1 MSAPPVTAPPPPLA
15 EIAGGRT
22 PSRGWIPAAVLV
34 GGLAGVAAIVA
45 SAAGVSVSALH
56 HIHADAA
63 SLHDVGALNV
73 TWPSA
78 SFNPFVEH
86 RLRIVT
92 LVLTVPYL
100 CAVTA
105 LGSIVI
111 GAVRGSA
118 RWPRLVRPL
127 AGFLPGYLM
136 VLAPLQLLFAAV
148 PLVAAAWIA
157 ALGVPAA
164 ALAVHRRAAV
174 AAVATLRAD
183 RATRRGW
190 SLTALGAAG
199 VVGVAAI
206 HRLQAGRNF
215 MVPDSVIVFL
225 GAAAS
230 QVRGDYGSHLLQWNQ
245 QSDEWVFDAPLMFTS
260 HASHDYLF
268 PLYASECLGLASF
281 ACLVFG
287 LVSTFAW
294 RRRALAASVAT
305 GAVLMSTPAIL
316 PWFYIALVGGQNPT
330 LWLGHTGR
338 YVGIVGPWMALLLL
352 RHHRRRAAVALGF
365 ATLGLGFVSVHVTL
379 YVLAALGAALAWERL
394 RGRRPAVS
402 AKALP
407 RAVVHGLAALALAAP
422 VFAYWLLHRIA
433 APSDAAW
440 WLVAGAALAL
450 AGALLVNV
458 ATSGRR
464 VTDAPTRTL
473 RRAGAWAAT
482 LAAGFAVSNNLTD
495 GVTGGHL
502 RSVLGAVLPGYGTS
516 LESRKL
522 LGDTPTTGLSFPTFT
537 GQECQ
542 ISGHCL
548 SSGYFLAGYGFL
560 TIVALATWAALG
572 PVDADGAANRRR
584 AAWLLM
590 VGALGL
596 SFVLVDF
603 TGAPGTTAWIFTR
616 FLEVP
621 YYGLLALAAMA
632 FAASRD
638 RLTRAVGLGV
648 LALWTVVPVV
658 VNLVPVQLMK
668 NAHWLARTV
677 VG

>member
-1 MSAPPVTAPPPPLA
+1 V
-15 EIAGGRT
+15 
-22 PSRGWIPAAVLV
+22 
-34 GGLAGVAAIVA
+34 
-45 SAAGVSVSALH
+45 
-56 HIHADAA
+56 
-63 SLHDVGALNV
+63 
-73 TWPSA
+73 
-78 SFNPFVEH
+78 
-86 RLRIVT
+86 RL
-92 LVLTVPYL
+92 
-100 CAVTA
+100 
-105 LGSIVI
+105 
-111 GAVRGSA
+111 
-118 RWPRLVRPL
+118 L

-157 ALGVPAA
+157 ALGVPAV
-164 ALAVHRRAAV
+164 ALAVHCRAIGAS
-174 AAVATLRAD
+174 VATLRAD
-183 RATRRGW
+183 RAARRGW
-190 SLTALGAAG
+190 SLTVLAA
-199 VVGVAAI
+199 VGVLGIAAI

-225 GAAAS
+225 GAAVA
-230 QVRGDYGSHLLQWNQ
+230 QLRGDDGTHLLQWNQ

-268 PLYASECLGLASF
+268 PFYASECLALASF

-287 LVSTFAW
+287 LVHTFAW
-294 RRRALAASVAT
+294 RRRPLAATVAT
-305 GAVLMSTPAIL
+305 GAVLMSTPAIF
-316 PWFYIALVGGQNPT
+316 PWFYIALVGGQNPA

-338 YVGIVGPWMALLLL
+338 YVGIVAPWVALLLL
-352 RHHRRRAAVALGF
+352 RRHRRAAVVAIGF
-365 ATLGLGFVSVHVTL
+365 TTLGLGFISVHVTL
-379 YVLAALGAALAWERL
+379 YVVAALSAALAWELL
-394 RGRRPAVS
+394 RGRRPGVS
-402 AKALP
+402 ARALP
-407 RAVVHGLAALALAAP
+407 RAAVHGLAALALAAP

-450 AGALLVNV
+450 AGALLVTV
-458 ATSGRR
+458 ATTGRR
-464 VTDAPTRTL
+464 VIAAPARTV
-473 RRAGAWAAT
+473 RWACAWAAT

-502 RSVLGAVLPGYGTS
+502 RSVLGTVLPGYGTP
-516 LESRKL
+516 LESRRL

-616 FLEVP
+616 FLEIP
-621 YYGLLALAAMA
+621 YYGLLVLAAMA

-648 LALWTVVPVV
+648 LALWTIVPIV